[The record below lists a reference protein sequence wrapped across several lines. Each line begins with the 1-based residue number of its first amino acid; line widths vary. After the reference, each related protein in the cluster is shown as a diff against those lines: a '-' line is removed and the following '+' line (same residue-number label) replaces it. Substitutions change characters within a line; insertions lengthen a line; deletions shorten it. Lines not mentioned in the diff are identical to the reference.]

1 MAEPDLA
8 RPGVTMR
15 IFNTALS
22 AVVGLSALVTLAF
35 AAPREEHF
43 QTRLSPIAMD
53 LLTRDSVAGV
63 GRATAVLSNDTL
75 TLSGVFEGLPTAVTS
90 ANLHQGI
97 AVGARGQLAFKLAVS
112 GSRQGVINGSVRL
125 SKDQAAA
132 LRSGRMYVQLQSEG
146 APDGHLWGWLLP
158 APTPAD
164 R

>member
-1 MAEPDLA
+1 VP
-8 RPGVTMR
+8 MR
-15 IFNTALS
+15 IFSISLS
-22 AVVGLSALVTLAF
+22 AVAGLSTLIALAF

-63 GRATAVLSNDTL
+63 GHATAVLTNDTL
-75 TLSGVFEGLPTAVTS
+75 TLSGVFEGLPSAVMS

-112 GSRQGVINGSVRL
+112 GSRQGAINGSVRL
-125 SKDQAAA
+125 RKNQAAA

-158 APTPAD
+158 VSTPAD

>member
-1 MAEPDLA
+1 
-8 RPGVTMR
+8 MR

-75 TLSGVFEGLPTAVTS
+75 TLSGVFEGLPSAVTS

>member
-1 MAEPDLA
+1 
-8 RPGVTMR
+8 MR

-22 AVVGLSALVTLAF
+22 AVVGLTVVTALAF
-35 AAPREEHF
+35 AAPREDHF

-53 LLTRDSVAGV
+53 LLTRDTVAGV
-63 GRATAVLSNDTL
+63 GRATAVLTNDTL
-75 TLSGVFEGLPTAVTS
+75 TLSGVFEGLPSAVTS

-112 GSRQGVINGSVRL
+112 GSRQGVLNGSMRL
-125 SKDQAAA
+125 RRDQAAA
-132 LRSGRMYVQLQSEG
+132 LRSGRMYIQLQSEG

-158 APTPAD
+158 VSSPAD

>member
-1 MAEPDLA
+1 
-8 RPGVTMR
+8 MR

-75 TLSGVFEGLPTAVTS
+75 TLSGVFEGLPSAVTS

-97 AVGARGQLAFKLAVS
+97 AVGARGQQAFKLVVS

-125 SKDQAAA
+125 GKDQAAA

-158 APTPAD
+158 VSTPAD

>member
-1 MAEPDLA
+1 
-8 RPGVTMR
+8 MR
-15 IFNTALS
+15 IFSTALS
-22 AVVGLSALVTLAF
+22 AVVGLGALSAMAF

-53 LLTRDSVAGV
+53 LLTRSSVAGV
-63 GRATAVLSNDTL
+63 GRATAVLTNDTL
-75 TLSGVFEGLPTAVTS
+75 TLSGVFQGLPSAVTS

-97 AVGARGQLAFKLAVS
+97 AVGARGQQAFKLAVS
-112 GSRQGVINGSVRL
+112 GSREGVLNGSVRL
-125 SKDQAAA
+125 SRDQAEA

-158 APTPAD
+158 ASTPAD

>member
-1 MAEPDLA
+1 
-8 RPGVTMR
+8 MR

-75 TLSGVFEGLPTAVTS
+75 TLSGVFEGLPSAVTS

-97 AVGARGQLAFKLAVS
+97 AVGARGQQAFKLVVS

-125 SKDQAAA
+125 GKDQAAA

-158 APTPAD
+158 ASTPAD

>member
-1 MAEPDLA
+1 
-8 RPGVTMR
+8 MR

-75 TLSGVFEGLPTAVTS
+75 TLSGVFEGLPSAVTS

-112 GSRQGVINGSVRL
+112 GSRQGVINGSLRL

-158 APTPAD
+158 DSIPAD

>member
-1 MAEPDLA
+1 
-8 RPGVTMR
+8 MR

-75 TLSGVFEGLPTAVTS
+75 TLSGVFEGLPSAVTS

-112 GSRQGVINGSVRL
+112 GSRQGVINGSMRL
-125 SKDQAAA
+125 SKGQAAA
-132 LRSGRMYVQLQSEG
+132 LRSGRMYVQLHSEG

-158 APTPAD
+158 DSTPAD

>member
-1 MAEPDLA
+1 
-8 RPGVTMR
+8 MR

-75 TLSGVFEGLPTAVTS
+75 TLSGVFEGLPSAVTS

-97 AVGARGQLAFKLAVS
+97 AVGARGQLAFKLTVS

>member
-1 MAEPDLA
+1 MKEELA
-8 RPGVTMR
+8 VIGDRNGM
-15 IFNTALS
+15 LS
-22 AVVGLSALVTLAF
+22 APKVMALLAAAILVSA
-35 AAPREEHF
+35 AAPREERF

-63 GRATAVLSNDTL
+63 GRTTAVLAGDRL
-75 TLSGVFEGLPTAVTS
+75 TVSGVFEGLPSAVTS

-97 AVGARGQLAFKLAVS
+97 AVGARGPLAFKLAVS
-112 GSRQGVINGSVRL
+112 GDRQGVVNGSVRL
-125 SKDQAAA
+125 SRDQTAA

-158 APTPAD
+158 VSDQPA